1 MSAQY
6 ERRRIV
12 ATVKNRLKII
22 MLSLVLLPVVSM
34 AAPLKAQ
41 KVGDAVVYT
50 LSGKN
55 YEQAR
60 DDLAAAIEE
69 RGMVI
74 SAVSHVK
81 DMLDR
86 TNADL
91 GYADGVYDTGGETLL
106 FCKADLSQKMM
117 RDNPHNIAFCPYGI
131 SIYTLKSEPNKV
143 FLSYKKAPKLKV
155 YKPINQ
161 LLDSIIQSVAE

>member
-1 MSAQY
+1 
-6 ERRRIV
+6 V
-12 ATVKNRLKII
+12 ANFKNKIS
-22 MLSLVLLPVVSM
+22 MMVMGFLLLPLTSM
-34 AAPLKAQ
+34 AAPMKPQ
-41 KVGDAVVYT
+41 KIGDAWVYSV
-50 LSGKN
+50 SGKT

-86 TNADL
+86 TNTDL
-91 GYADGVYDTGGETLL
+91 GYTDNVYDTGGETLL
-106 FCKADLSQKMM
+106 FCKADFSQKMM
-117 RDNPHNIAFCPYGI
+117 RDNPHNISFCPYGI

-143 FLSYKKAPKLKV
+143 FLSYKKPPKLES
-155 YKPINQ
+155 YKPIRQ
-161 LLDSIIQSVAE
+161 LLDSIIQSVRE

>member
-1 MSAQY
+1 MPSFKNK
-6 ERRRIV
+6 V
-12 ATVKNRLKII
+12 AMIALG
-22 MLSLVLLPVVSM
+22 LVLVPLASI
-34 AAPLKAQ
+34 AAPMKAQ
-41 KVGDAVVYT
+41 KIGDAWVYT
-50 LSGKN
+50 VTGKT
-55 YEQAR
+55 YDQAR

-69 RGMVI
+69 KGMVI

-86 TNADL
+86 TNTDL
-91 GYADGVYDTGGETLL
+91 GYTDNVYDTGGETLL

-143 FLSYKKAPKLKV
+143 FLSYKKPPKLES
-155 YKPINQ
+155 YQPIRQ
-161 LLDSIIQSVAE
+161 LLDDIIKSVSE